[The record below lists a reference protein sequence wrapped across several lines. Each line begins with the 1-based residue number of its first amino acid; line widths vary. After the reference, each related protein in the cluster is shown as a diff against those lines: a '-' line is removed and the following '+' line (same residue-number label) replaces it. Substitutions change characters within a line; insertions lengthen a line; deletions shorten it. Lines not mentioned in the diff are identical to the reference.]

1 MWFAKAFQRNIAF
14 CQTDTL
20 RDMSWD
26 LWYSKLFFLQRMDPM
41 KVGWDIRKKI
51 KVKPKKIK
59 TSQYLKE
66 SLVTKTIKIM
76 KQPEPIKTEPKTK
89 TQPTSSAS
97 IYHQAKFSP
106 VWCSTGPRSS
116 FYIVQ
121 SFVLFNQTQIMEI
134 EGHFLISFSLSGC
147 AFAWKALSYLLES
160 ESELTT

>member
-1 MWFAKAFQRNIAF
+1 MWFSEAFQRNIAF

-26 LWYSKLFFLQRMDPM
+26 LWYSKRPFQRMDPM
-41 KVGWDIRKKI
+41 KVGWDIWKI

-89 TQPTSSAS
+89 TQPTSSVS
-97 IYHQAKFSP
+97 LYHQAKFSP
-106 VWCSTGPRSS
+106 VWCSTRPRSS

-134 EGHFLISFSLSGC
+134 EGHFLISFSLPGC
-147 AFAWKALSYLLES
+147 AFAWKALSYLQES